1 MDKSLSLPQPTPA
14 KKAGEDTPAKEPPHA
29 LSVGFILLPHFTLLP
44 FAAFIDALRLAADEG
59 DQSRQIRCHW
69 TVMGQN
75 SDLVTSSCGV
85 SIKPWESYPDHDP
98 SDFDYLV
105 IAGGLLHQ
113 GEVVNKDLINYL
125 HQADKAHTPLVGLC
139 TGSFALVRAGLM
151 EGRRCCVSWF
161 HYRDLTD
168 QFSNVTPVADQLFI
182 DDGDRITSAGGPAAA
197 DLAAHLIEK
206 HLGKRWARESL
217 RILVMNSPRPGTTP
231 QPQPQPAEQLTVN
244 NKLVERSL
252 LILEQNMSKPL
263 STDEIATRLNI
274 SRRQLERLF
283 ISETGQSLQK
293 FYRHIRLQYGKWFL
307 SNTTRTITDIALE
320 CGFSDSAHFSRTF
333 QTEFGIKPS
342 EYRAQKQE
350 ETKE

>member
-1 MDKSLSLPQPTPA
+1 MNKSVSLPQKSPVKNAEKDTTKGEPA
-14 KKAGEDTPAKEPPHA
+14 HV

-59 DQSRQIRCHW
+59 DKSRQIRCQW

-85 SIKPWESYPDHDP
+85 SLKTWENYADRDP

-113 GEVVNKDLINYL
+113 GEVVNKELINYL
-125 HQADKAHTPLVGLC
+125 QKADKAHTPLVGLC

-168 QFSNVTPVADQLFI
+168 QFTNVTPIADQLFI

-217 RILVMNSPRPGTTP
+217 RILVMSNPRPGTTP

-263 STDEIATRLNI
+263 STDEIADRLNI

-333 QTEFGIKPS
+333 QAEFEKKPS
-342 EYRAQKQE
+342 EYRTEKQDEKQE
-350 ETKE
+350 